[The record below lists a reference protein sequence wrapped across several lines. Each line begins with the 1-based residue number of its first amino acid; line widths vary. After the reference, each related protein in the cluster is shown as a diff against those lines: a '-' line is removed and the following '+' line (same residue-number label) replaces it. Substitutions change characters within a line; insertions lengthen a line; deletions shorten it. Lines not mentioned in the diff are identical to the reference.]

1 MGPVSFLSATQRLL
15 RTLRATSDGYHK
27 VVVGGALD
35 ANGGFTADK
44 LMVDNQATQDWNPEL
59 PKAYIV
65 VEDENSITLAQ
76 ATWENGT
83 LSGEI
88 DAGGILSSLEWG
100 WSWDDLKLLM
110 NEEGARN
117 IIKIPPVS
125 DTDFGH
131 ALRQWLQGMSIK
143 IEEIVEM
150 DPDEEL
156 AKCYGCGGTILKDEA
171 YDAEGE
177 YYCAECLPEQCEHC
191 KDYMPKD
198 EAYYDKDLLATL
210 CNDCYLEAQ
219 SGTVDQ
225 AWRSFNDDHPEL
237 KGALDKAS
245 EKREMDVDTYITIFE
260 DFNWADAYGGEA
272 WANIAK
278 TWRDMEEAVS
288 QLHGGGGDDNEW
300 IRLTAIVDH
309 TFDLVHNTGSL
320 FTKTS
325 EKTQEWLMQA
335 LEDKYFLDPLQYRDK
350 LSADGR
356 KLLDAH
362 IRYSGG
368 VRAWKKEMESKEQ
381 VMDRVEKSI
390 SEKDFQMAARVF
402 RTHKLNSRDFY
413 NRESFLAIAFWQ
425 QSGIESEIPEAVN
438 RIRDFLHQPSAAGA
452 KAVMAFTEPSAFKQ
466 GSSHHAAS
474 ILRGQVLPKLIPYA
488 KMDGEAREW
497 LMAKPSDLA
506 LHASRAT
513 NWQKL
518 LQREQKDIEET
529 KTVAA
534 ALRAAAMMIKLALK
548 QSDFYD
554 FYASTVVDPEKL
566 PDDLVKYARGF
577 KRVLSLKMAKDLLA
591 IIKRACIREANHV
604 ADEDAVGN

>member
-1 MGPVSFLSATQRLL
+1 
-15 RTLRATSDGYHK
+15 
-27 VVVGGALD
+27 
-35 ANGGFTADK
+35 
-44 LMVDNQATQDWNPEL
+44 
-59 PKAYIV
+59 
-65 VEDENSITLAQ
+65 
-76 ATWENGT
+76 
-83 LSGEI
+83 
-88 DAGGILSSLEWG
+88 
-100 WSWDDLKLLM
+100 
-110 NEEGARN
+110 
-117 IIKIPPVS
+117 
-125 DTDFGH
+125 
-131 ALRQWLQGMSIK
+131 
-143 IEEIVEM
+143 
-150 DPDEEL
+150 
-156 AKCYGCGGTILKDEA
+156 
-171 YDAEGE
+171 
-177 YYCAECLPEQCEHC
+177 
-191 KDYMPKD
+191 
-198 EAYYDKDLLATL
+198 
-210 CNDCYLEAQ
+210 
-219 SGTVDQ
+219 
-225 AWRSFNDDHPEL
+225 
-237 KGALDKAS
+237 
-245 EKREMDVDTYITIFE
+245 
-260 DFNWADAYGGEA
+260 
-272 WANIAK
+272 
-278 TWRDMEEAVS
+278 
-288 QLHGGGGDDNEW
+288 
-300 IRLTAIVDH
+300 
-309 TFDLVHNTGSL
+309 
-320 FTKTS
+320 
-325 EKTQEWLMQA
+325 MQA

-566 PDDLVKYARGF
+566 PDDLVKYARGL
-577 KRVLSLKMAKDLLA
+577 KRVLSLKMAKDLLV